1 MKRDV
6 GIFASTH
13 VDAHGDRLTL
23 EALEKAAAQ
32 SERQL
37 LPVNFNH
44 DPRIPPLGRMVKV
57 EVVQLPDGEHALVAH
72 SEISESGDVI
82 TPLFGR
88 ERPLQQVQRG
98 TIEVV
103 FDRSY
108 RSELDTSTLEEI
120 RGLPGVST
128 SCLEKKALEPL
139 SVLTVAF
146 GLWAAG
152 SYLSGVL
159 NQMGAD
165 TWEYLKTRIKIL
177 QKRRREEGREY
188 LFILEAQ
195 IPRDSGL
202 LCVKFIATSP
212 SGGELDLLLSSGL
225 AELDKLIANMLS
237 IDSDVREI
245 VFNLNAHPEHLEA
258 FAIRYDCAWA
268 PLPKKSAPKESS
280 AAPGDPAVTVRP
292 EQQRALDYLRRKGTE
307 APVERLRE
315 HVAGTFTELE
325 ALLDGVPPALRAVR
339 PGPGR
344 WSVQEVV
351 DHLVESHRPAVEQ
364 LRSLVAGERP
374 AGGPIPASLQSAD
387 PLARRWEDLVA
398 ELRQVHRDYREVLEQ
413 ADDATSLA
421 VTAPLLMVV
430 KVAGDDG
437 ALTPVTWER
446 ELDWKASAQAFR
458 VHTIGHRQQIAATLA
473 ALGHPPA

>member
-6 GIFASTH
+6 GILASTH
-13 VDAHGDRLTL
+13 IDTHGDLFTL
-23 EALEKAAAQ
+23 EALEKAAIQ
-32 SERQL
+32 SEQQF

-44 DPRIPPLGRMVKV
+44 DPRIPPLGRMVKA
-57 EVVQLPDGEHALVAH
+57 EVVQLPDGEHGLVAH
-72 SEISESGDVI
+72 SEIFEPGDVI
-82 TPLFGR
+82 TPLPGR
-88 ERPLQQVQRG
+88 ERPLHQVETG

-120 RGLPGVST
+120 QGLPGVST

-146 GLWAAG
+146 GLWAAA
-152 SYLSGVL
+152 SYFSGFL

-165 TWEYLKTRIKIL
+165 TWDFLKTRIKTL

-212 SGGELDLLLSSGL
+212 AAGELDLLLSSGL
-225 AELDKLIANMLS
+225 AELDKLIAKMLS
-237 IDSDVREI
+237 IDPDVREI
-245 VFNLNAHPEHLEA
+245 VFNLNAPTGHLEA

-268 PLPKKSAPKESS
+268 PLLKKSAPTESS
-280 AAPGDPAVTVRP
+280 AASGSRPATLRP

-315 HVAGTFTELE
+315 HVAGTFAELE
-325 ALLDGVPPALRAVR
+325 ALLDGVPPALRTSR

-351 DHLVESHRPAVEQ
+351 DHLVESHRPALAQ

-374 AGGPIPASLQSAD
+374 AGGPVPASLQSAA
-387 PLARRWEDLVA
+387 PHAHPWEDLVA
-398 ELRQVHRDYREVLEQ
+398 ELREVHRGFREVL
-413 ADDATSLA
+413 ADAGEDVSLE
-421 VTAPLLMVV
+421 VTGPIVMVV
-430 KVAGDDG
+430 KVADG
-437 ALTPVTWER
+437 AGAVTPVSSEH
-446 ELDWKASAQAFR
+446 ELDWKAFAQVFR
-458 VHTIGHRQQIAATLA
+458 VHTVQHRDQIRATLS
-473 ALGHPPA
+473 ALGQSTA